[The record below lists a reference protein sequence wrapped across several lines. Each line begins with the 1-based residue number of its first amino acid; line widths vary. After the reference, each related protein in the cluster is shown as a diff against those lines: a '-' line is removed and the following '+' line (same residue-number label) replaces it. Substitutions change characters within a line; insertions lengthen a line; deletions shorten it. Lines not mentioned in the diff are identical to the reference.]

1 VYSVKLVFW
10 RKDVLE
16 QIEQWIDATN
26 IKYKTQRISCEKF
39 TCEFEG
45 FYPSEFLKNA
55 FYVVVDKIPKPDFPI
70 LREMGLG
77 DFVDM
82 DVAGITYKN
91 TYYILPDAAK
101 DLRVHFHELVHVAQW
116 LKLGPDVFI
125 LRYISEIQR
134 VGYNDAPLEKM
145 AYALDEQFVSKGDKI
160 DVPKYVSQTL

>member
-1 VYSVKLVFW
+1 M
-10 RKDVLE
+10 LE

-26 IKYKTQRISCEKF
+26 IKYKKQRISCEKF
-39 TCEFEG
+39 ASEFAG
-45 FYPSEFLKNA
+45 FYPTEFLKNA

>member
-1 VYSVKLVFW
+1 
-10 RKDVLE
+10 VLE